1 MKAFERVR
9 YSLLILLALVTVG
22 LVLVPQASAQTEEK
36 ITIVVNQFTIAQGVQ
51 WPYDLKQLQM
61 ATVAELKAKCSDR
74 AVVVTEM
81 PLNTEKVLA
90 LDGQILSWKAGNRA
104 ARLMVGLGAGRESA
118 KIDYYLTDSSGKK
131 VFNHTDTIRQSVW
144 GGGYTPSVGELVQ
157 PFANKIAGRIS
168 DSKALVKEKR

>member
-1 MKAFERVR
+1 MRGLEKKRIF
-9 YSLLILLALVTVG
+9 LFGLLALVAAG
-22 LVLVPQASAQTEEK
+22 LVLATQAPAQTEEK
-36 ITIVVNQFTIAQGVQ
+36 TIILVNQLTVAQGVQ

-74 AVVVTEM
+74 AEIVTEA
-81 PLNTEKVLA
+81 PLNATKVLT

-104 ARLMVGLGAGRESA
+104 TRLMIGLGAGRESA

-131 VFNHTDTIRQSVW
+131 VFNHTDTIRQSYW

-157 PFANKIAGRIS
+157 PFANKIATRVS
-168 DSKALVKEKR
+168 ESKALGKAKR

>member
-9 YSLLILLALVTVG
+9 YSLLILLALVTAG